1 MPQIKSARKRV
12 KQTTK
17 RTLRNKSIK
26 SAVKTEI
33 KKMTALITAGDKA
46 AAQARLPE
54 TCSVIDSAVSK
65 GVLKKNTAS
74 RKKSSLA
81 LKINAMA

>member
-1 MPQIKSARKRV
+1 MPQIKSAKKRV
-12 KQTTK
+12 KQTAK

-26 SAVKTEI
+26 SAVKTEQ
-33 KKMTALITAGDKA
+33 KKMMALITAGDKVA
-46 AAQARLPE
+46 ALARLPE
-54 TCSVIDSAVSK
+54 TVSVIDSAVSK

-74 RKKSSLA
+74 RKKSNIM

>member
-12 KQTTK
+12 KQTEK

-33 KKMTALITAGDKA
+33 KKMMALITAGDKA

-54 TCSVIDSAVSK
+54 TVSVIDSAVTK
-65 GVLKKNTAS
+65 GVLKKNTAA
-74 RKKSSLA
+74 RKKSNIM

>member
-1 MPQIKSARKRV
+1 MPQIKSAKKRV
-12 KQTTK
+12 KTIKK

-26 SAVKTEI
+26 SEVKTEI
-33 KKMTALITAGDKA
+33 KKLMKLITDGEKEQAKA
-46 AAQARLPE
+46 LFPY
-54 TCSVIDSAVSK
+54 TCSIIDGAVSK

-74 RKKSSLA
+74 NKKSKLA